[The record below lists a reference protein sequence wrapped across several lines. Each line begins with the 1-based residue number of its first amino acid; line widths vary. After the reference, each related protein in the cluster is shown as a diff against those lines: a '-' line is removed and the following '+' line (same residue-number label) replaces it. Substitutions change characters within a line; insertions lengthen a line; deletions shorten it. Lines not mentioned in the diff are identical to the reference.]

1 MKRISKNYR
10 ECSYFLIILF
20 FVFLVSCNGVVSTEF
35 TITATSGTGGSISP
49 SGAVLVSD
57 GTSQTFTITPD
68 ECYQNYEILV
78 DGILVEPTGTYT
90 FTNIHQDYTIH
101 VSFIPRKI
109 YNADTGTNYDYI
121 QDAIDAAFSGET
133 IIVCPGT
140 YKENI
145 EFNNSEIT
153 LQSKD
158 PSDSSIVDATIIDG
172 NNEDSVIRFSG
183 EDTSTVKGFT
193 IQNGNA
199 TYGGGINIQNSSPTI
214 RNNVIS
220 NNTATTYGGGIN
232 IEHGSPTFTGNTIT
246 ENESKN
252 LGGGIYSE
260 YSSPIII
267 GNNISKNEA
276 ISGGG
281 IFLYSFSAVV
291 TNNHIIN
298 NLATSFG
305 GGLYI
310 ETGNLYSIGGAD
322 SSDTANFNTICGNS
336 PSQLSPDDYPNNY
349 IFTFC
354 VI

>member
-1 MKRISKNYR
+1 MKGISKNYR
-10 ECSYFLIILF
+10 DYSYLLVILF
-20 FVFLVSCNGVVSTEF
+20 FVFLVSCNGVVSTEY

-49 SGAVLVSD
+49 SGAVLVSE
-57 GTSQTFTITPD
+57 GTNQTFTITPD
-68 ECYQNYEILV
+68 ECYQNYEILI
-78 DGILVEPTGTYT
+78 DGILVESTSTYT
-90 FTNIHQDYTIH
+90 FTNVHQDYIIH

-121 QDAIDAAFSGET
+121 QDAIDASFSGET

-158 PSDSSIVDATIIDG
+158 PSDPTVVASTIIDG
-172 NNEDSVIRFSG
+172 KNEDSVIRFSG
-183 EDTSTVKGFT
+183 EDASTVKGFT

-199 TYGGGINIQNSSPTI
+199 YCGGGINIENSSPI
-214 RNNVIS
+214 IS
-220 NNTATTYGGGIN
+220 NNIIINNIATTYGGGVN
-232 IEHGSPTFTGNTIT
+232 IYHSFPTITGNTIT

-260 YSSPIII
+260 YSSPVVT
-267 GNNISKNEA
+267 GNNINQNKA

-281 IFLYSFSAVV
+281 VFLYSFSATI
-291 TNNHIIN
+291 TNNQIVN

-310 ETGNLYSIGGAD
+310 ESGDSYSIGGAD
-322 SSDTANFNTICGNS
+322 SSDTTNFNTICSNS
-336 PSQLSPDDYPNNY
+336 PNQMSPDDYPNNY

-354 VI
+354 AI

>member
-1 MKRISKNYR
+1 MKRISNNYR
-10 ECSYFLIILF
+10 DYSYLLVILF

-68 ECYQNYEILV
+68 DCYENYEILV

-109 YNADTGTNYDYI
+109 YNVDTGTNYDYI
-121 QDAIDAAFSGET
+121 QDAIDAASSGET

-145 EFNNSEIT
+145 EFNNSDIT

-158 PSDSSIVDATIIDG
+158 PSDSSIVSATILDG
-172 NNEDSVIRFSG
+172 NNEDSVIKFSG

-199 TYGGGINIQNSSPTI
+199 YYGGGINIQNSSP
-214 RNNVIS
+214 VIS
-220 NNTATTYGGGIN
+220 NNTIINNMASIYGGGIN
-232 IEHGSPTFTGNTIT
+232 VNHSFPTISDNIIT
-246 ENESKN
+246 ENESMS

-260 YSSPIII
+260 YSSPIIT
-267 GNNISKNEA
+267 GNNITKNEA

-291 TNNHIIN
+291 TNNYIIN

-310 ETGNLYSIGGAD
+310 ESGDQYSIGGAD
-322 SSDTANFNTICGNS
+322 SSDTANFNTICSNS
-336 PSQLSPDDYPNNY
+336 PSQVSPDDYPNNY